1 MLDSQEERYKVY
13 KEEYK
18 DWELPP
24 YQTDKK
30 YLVWNAH
37 IVHPLALR
45 ADDYPV
51 VIVEG
56 YKACMWLHQAGI
68 TNVVALMTKRMSTEQ
83 SWILQDIGGPYIL
96 MLDNDEA
103 GTDGFVSVS
112 RELVKHTRYVT
123 VVEYEEN
130 QPTDIPLEDIPD
142 LIASATDYHVIMTET
157 P

>member
-1 MLDSQEERYKVY
+1 
-13 KEEYK
+13 
-18 DWELPP
+18 
-24 YQTDKK
+24 
-30 YLVWNAH
+30 
-37 IVHPLALR
+37 
-45 ADDYPV
+45 
-51 VIVEG
+51 
-56 YKACMWLHQAGI
+56 
-68 TNVVALMTKRMSTEQ
+68 MSTEQ

-130 QPTDIPLEDIPD
+130 QPTDVPLEDIPN